1 MADRKISELTATT
14 TVGSTDFTV
23 VVQNGTT
30 KKLNIQQMLSF
41 SPGQF
46 SGAYADLSGKP
57 TLFSGNYVDLTG
69 KPALFSGA
77 YDDLSGKPTLYVP
90 ETPTYE
96 TLSLAGTI
104 SESHNVTYITVTEN
118 SAFSLSTGSVLLKSK
133 YIVNKNLFVSTITL
147 TGNSFT
153 SLILAANGSVKLVW
167 LNDAWYPEYAS
178 GVTYA

>member
-1 MADRKISELTATT
+1 MADKKISELTATT
-14 TVGSTDFTV
+14 TVGPTDFTV

-46 SGAYADLSGKP
+46 SGSYADLTDKP
-57 TLFSGNYVDLTG
+57 I
-69 KPALFSGA
+69 
-77 YDDLSGKPTLYVP
+77 LYVP
-90 ETPTYE
+90 GVPTAE
-96 TLSLAGTI
+96 TLIVAGVI
-104 SESHNVTYITVTEN
+104 SESQDVTYITVTEN
-118 SAFSLSTGSVLLKSK
+118 SAFSLSAGSVLLKTK
-133 YIVNKNLFVSTITL
+133 YIVNKNSFISTITL

-153 SLILAANGSVKLVW
+153 SLILAANGAVKLVW

>member
-1 MADRKISELTATT
+1 MADKKISELTTTT
-14 TVGSTDFTV
+14 TVGPTDFTV

-46 SGAYADLSGKP
+46 SGAYADL
-57 TLFSGNYVDLTG
+57 TG
-69 KPALFSGA
+69 KPL
-77 YDDLSGKPTLYVP
+77 LYVP
-90 ETPTYE
+90 EVHVAE
-96 TLSLAGTI
+96 ILSGAGAI
-104 SESHNVTYITVTEN
+104 SESQAVTYIIVNEN
-118 SAFSLSTGSVLLKSK
+118 LSFSLSSGSALLKSK
-133 YIVNKNLFVSTITL
+133 YIVNKNSFTSTITL

-153 SLILAANGSVKLVW
+153 SLILTANGAVKLVW